1 MSCTVLCDCGVTSS
15 LSGCHWESERS
26 PILCLAGVL
35 SSPLLNVCTCS
46 TCTCTC
52 SCTVWTRVPVNGPR
66 QPRSNRLC
74 QTAPTRPEPIR
85 YIQIKSYL
93 TECTQNIGK
102 PAVCGHPVACKGGGG
117 SPVLSALFPLK
128 IVAAYSWRMIY
139 YLKLIGV
146 SQSTLKS
153 KAHKIPV

>member
-1 MSCTVLCDCGVTSS
+1 MDATASRRGARYCVWPG
-15 LSGCHWESERS
+15 
-26 PILCLAGVL
+26 
-35 SSPLLNVCTCS
+35 SSPLLCSMCVPTCS
-46 TCTCTC
+46 T
-52 SCTVWTRVPVNGPR
+52 CTVWTRVPVNGPR

-117 SPVLSALFPLK
+117 GSPVLSALFPLK
-128 IVAAYSWRMIY
+128 IVAAYSWRVIY

>member
-1 MSCTVLCDCGVTSS
+1 MTCTVLCDCGVTSS

-46 TCTCTC
+46 TCT
-52 SCTVWTRVPVNGPR
+52 VWTRVPVNGPR

-74 QTAPTRPEPIR
+74 QTAPTWPEPIR

-102 PAVCGHPVACKGGGG
+102 PAVCGHPVACKGGGVPG
-117 SPVLSALFPLK
+117 SFTTISTQNRSRIFVASDLLSKTDRRLP
-128 IVAAYSWRMIY
+128 ID
-139 YLKLIGV
+139 
-146 SQSTLKS
+146 
-153 KAHKIPV
+153 P